1 MTNTTPQPG
10 LIASIAKSL
19 NAFLGSFFVSS
30 SSKEFQRL
38 KNFIAS

>member
-1 MTNTTPQPG
+1 MTNTPTQRG
-10 LIASIAKSL
+10 LFATIAKNL

-30 SSKEFQRL
+30 TSKEFQRL

>member
-1 MTNTTPQPG
+1 MTNTNPQTG
-10 LIASIAKSL
+10 LFANLAKSI